1 MFLMFR
7 DIGMTYY
14 SSLEEAFPKKRT
26 IKESND
32 SDHFVSNSK
41 RQPRQ
46 DMLGERER
54 VSYRS
59 QLSDYDYVC
68 KTTGVCPLEEFTV
81 KEAQKKCEPIQP
93 PKYEYPFNDQ
103 DKDKFRKALKIA
115 LEQMEDGPNPKSDFL
130 PPPPALQ
137 KTPNYE
143 KPIPK
148 NDITGI
154 FDEELENYL
163 KVKDFQTIPTD
174 KPSIP
179 AERLR
184 DPSGKEENVGTYAPF
199 PEKAFQSPPTKSAS
213 VMPPPASPLFE
224 KEKPASFTK
233 QNKIWMNLLLFI
245 SGGILFIFLLE
256 QLYRLAIY
264 NGLKKTVESL
274 EYIIKEAKE
283 TSSS

>member
-1 MFLMFR
+1 
-7 DIGMTYY
+7 MTYY

-26 IKESND
+26 VKESND

-41 RQPRQ
+41 KQPRQ

-163 KVKDFQTIPTD
+163 KVKDFQNIPTD

-184 DPSGKEENVGTYAPF
+184 DPSGKEENAGAYATF
-199 PEKAFQSPPTKSAS
+199 PEKTFQSPPIKSPLTS
-213 VMPPPASPLFE
+213 PRTSPRTSSPPPPLVI
-224 KEKPASFTK
+224 KEKPTSFTK
-233 QNKIWMNLLLFI
+233 QNKLWMNLLLFI

>member
-1 MFLMFR
+1 
-7 DIGMTYY
+7 MTYY
-14 SSLEEAFPKKRT
+14 SSLEEAFPKKKS
-26 IKESND
+26 IKEMNVT
-32 SDHFVSNSK
+32 SDHFASK
-41 RQPRQ
+41 KQPRQ

-81 KEAQKKCEPIQP
+81 KEAQQKCEPIQP
-93 PKYEYPFNDQ
+93 AEYEYPFNEQ
-103 DKDKFRKALKIA
+103 DKDKFRKALKVA
-115 LEQMEDGPNPKSDFL
+115 LEQMEDGPNPKSEML

-137 KTPNYE
+137 KTPNYA
-143 KPIPK
+143 KPIAK
-148 NDITGI
+148 NNITGI

-163 KVKDFQTIPTD
+163 KVKDFQSIPTD

-179 AERLR
+179 KQRLR
-184 DPSGKEENVGTYAPF
+184 DPSGKEEHTGTYAPF
-199 PEKAFQSPPTKSAS
+199 PEKPFVSAPSKTSP
-213 VMPPPASPLFE
+213 PPPASSFIE
-224 KEKPASFTK
+224 KEKPVSYTK

-256 QLYRLAIY
+256 QLYRLALY